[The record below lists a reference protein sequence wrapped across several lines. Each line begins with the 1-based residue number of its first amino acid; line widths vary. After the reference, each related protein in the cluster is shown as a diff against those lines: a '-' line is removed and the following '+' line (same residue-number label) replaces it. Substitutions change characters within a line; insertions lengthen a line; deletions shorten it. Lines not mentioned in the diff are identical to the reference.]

1 MVNKIANYID
11 IVTGRIGRSVAWLA
25 LFMVLMMFFNVIS
38 RYIFDTNLI
47 WQQELVGIS
56 HSIIFLLASGYTL
69 LEDKHVRVDIIYDKL
84 TIRNKAIIDV
94 AGTFLFLFPFC
105 MAIIFF
111 SADFIINAW
120 KIKEASSE
128 YNGVLGVFLL
138 KTCIW
143 IFSISLLLQGISTI
157 CKSIVILRGPK

>member
-1 MVNKIANYID
+1 M
-11 IVTGRIGRSVAWLA
+11 
-25 LFMVLMMFFNVIS
+25 
-38 RYIFDTNLI
+38 
-47 WQQELVGIS
+47 
-56 HSIIFLLASGYTL
+56 
-69 LEDKHVRVDIIYDKL
+69 
-84 TIRNKAIIDV
+84 

-143 IFSISLLLQGISTI
+143 IFAISLLLQGISTI